1 MISWRDVDAAPAYN
15 TASVLLVISHHFA
28 TIVLTKK
35 LNIDNEI
42 LSFNEE
48 SNEDDRFSVTS

>member
-1 MISWRDVDAAPAYN
+1 VDAAPAYN

-42 LSFNEE
+42 LPFNEE